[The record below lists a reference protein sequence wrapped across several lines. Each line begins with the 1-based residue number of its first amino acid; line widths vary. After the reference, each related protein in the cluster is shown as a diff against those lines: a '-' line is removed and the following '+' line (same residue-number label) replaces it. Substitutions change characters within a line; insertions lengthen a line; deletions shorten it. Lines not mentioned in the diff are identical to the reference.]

1 MENNMFSW
9 TTETKTHKPQDDDFT
24 EITLHNK
31 YGEYVVRVPRGD
43 LLIGEMFDD
52 VVKPVL
58 LAAGYQRESIENW
71 IS

>member
-1 MENNMFSW
+1 MFSW
-9 TTETKTHKPQDDDFT
+9 TTETKTHKPQHNDELT
-24 EITLHNK
+24 EMTLRNK
-31 YGEYVVRVPRGD
+31 YGEYTVRIPRGD

-71 IS
+71 LS